1 MIPITAIALVAP
13 AAAASDIPWI
23 APSGGN
29 FQIPQNWQ
37 GGQIPGPTNQ
47 PRFELASTYGV
58 ALTAPVQTST
68 LTLTN
73 GRVTLNLQGNA
84 YTALTGPSALR
95 VGGSTT
101 WPIPELTLKGG
112 VMTVNGADVATN
124 AGFTGL
130 LTIDGPTAKL
140 SSTWGSTLLIGRFGN
155 GQAMIRNG
163 GELAAGLHTHVGYA
177 TGATGHLTVTGTGS
191 KWTAGGDL
199 YCGYLGHGTALITA
213 GGTATSQNIVIGGG
227 VGGHGFFHV
236 VGQGASSSSVF
247 KVAVGSATGSTGTL
261 TIEEGGYIYSGIAA
275 IGEFVNSAGGAVIT
289 GNNSWWHV
297 HNGMNVGL
305 YGYGELI
312 ISEGGRLTSRFG
324 RLGYAAGASGYVRI
338 DGSTSHWSAQ
348 DYINVGT
355 VAGTAAVMSVEN
367 GGKVTSP
374 LITVGAGG
382 SLAGEGTV
390 EGYVFNHGFVQPG
403 AIIDLTHNDGG
414 AGTLTIN
421 GTFEQSATG
430 RLAVD
435 LFSANADENARLVVN
450 GHAVLD
456 GTLQINLRNGYVP
469 SFGDEFRIV
478 QGQGVFGSFHTILQP
493 ENMGGVF
500 AYVGPCNAPNTFTL
514 RFEPLPLGQ
523 QQRGKPRSAP
533 AVTSWYAVG
542 DLNED
547 CRVDVM
553 DLLILLLSWGP
564 CPHGCPADL
573 NYDGAVNVLDKLIL
587 LGNWGW

>member
-1 MIPITAIALVAP
+1 MLPLTAIALSAS
-13 AAAASDIPWI
+13 AATASDIPWV

-37 GGQIPGPTNQ
+37 GGQVPGATNQ
-47 PRFELASTYGV
+47 ARFELGSTYGV
-58 ALTAPVQTST
+58 SLTAPVQTST

-95 VGGSTT
+95 VGSTS
-101 WPIPELTLKGG
+101 WPMPELTLKGG
-112 VMTVNGADVATN
+112 VMTVNGADIATS
-124 AGFTGL
+124 AGFNGL
-130 LTIDGPTAKL
+130 LTIDGPSAKL
-140 SSTWGSTLLIGRFGN
+140 SSTWGSMLLVGRFGN
-155 GQAMIRNG
+155 GQVMIRNG
-163 GELAAGLHTHVGYA
+163 GELAAGLHTHIGYA
-177 TGATGHLTVTGTGS
+177 TGGTGHLTVTGNGS

-199 YCGYLGHGTALITA
+199 YCGYLGHGTAIITA
-213 GGTATSQNIVIGGG
+213 GGAATSQNVIIGGG

-236 VGQGASSSSVF
+236 VGQGSSSSSVF
-247 KVAVGSATGSTGTL
+247 KVSVGSATGSTGTL
-261 TIEEGGYIYSGIAA
+261 SIEQGGYIYSGIAA
-275 IGEFVNSAGGAVIT
+275 IGEFVNSAGGVVIT
-289 GNNSWWHV
+289 GTNSWWHV

-312 ISEGGRLTSRFG
+312 VSEGGRLTSRFG

-338 DGSTSHWSAQ
+338 DGLASHWAAQ

-374 LITVGAGG
+374 LITIGAGG
-382 SLAGEGTV
+382 SLSGEGTV
-390 EGYVFNHGFVQPG
+390 EGYVFNHGLVQPG

-414 AGTLTIN
+414 AGTLTIS

-435 LFSANADENARLVVN
+435 LFSANPEDNARLVVN

-456 GTLQINLRNGYVP
+456 GTLEINLRNGFIP
-469 SFGDEFRIV
+469 SPGDEFRIV
-478 QGQGVFGSFHTILQP
+478 QGQGVFGSFHTIVQP
-493 ENMGGVF
+493 ENIGGAF

-514 RFEPLPLGQ
+514 RFTPTSQGNK
-523 QQRGKPRSAP
+523 RGGAP
-533 AVTSWYAVG
+533 MGPPPAASSWYAVG

-553 DLLILLLSWGP
+553 DLLMLLLSWGP
-564 CPHGCPADL
+564 CPDCPADL